1 MNVEAGFFESK
12 DEQDY
17 LVLFFCITTYLCA
30 CLLEGSG
37 FFFFFILCSVYS
49 YKINTLNSYFILPS
63 TDPLN

>member
-37 FFFFFILCSVYS
+37 FFFSFYALYIPTEL
-49 YKINTLNSYFILPS
+49 IH
-63 TDPLN
+63 